1 MLMVNM
7 SIFIN
12 IVFRIFEEKEETMA
26 LSTIGNITYLNQ
38 NAQLGSIQQANQ
50 MQKVDFMLNANM
62 QEFVDRLKAVQEVSP
77 APQIEAIDPDDKRD
91 KQQSFEQEQNAQ
103 SESPSEES
111 VSEEVFS
118 STHLLDI
125 RA

>member
-1 MLMVNM
+1 
-7 SIFIN
+7 
-12 IVFRIFEEKEETMA
+12 MA

-38 NAQLGSIQQANQ
+38 NAQLGSIQHANQ

-77 APQIEAIDPDDKRD
+77 APQIEAIDPDDKQG
-91 KQQSFEQEQNAQ
+91 KQQAFEQEQDTAQ
-103 SESPSEES
+103 SENTSEES
-111 VSEEVFS
+111 VTEEETFS
-118 STHLLDI
+118 STRLLDI

>member
-1 MLMVNM
+1 
-7 SIFIN
+7 
-12 IVFRIFEEKEETMA
+12 MA

-91 KQQSFEQEQNAQ
+91 KQQAFEQEQNAQ
-103 SESPSEES
+103 SESSSEES
-111 VSEEVFS
+111 VSEEVFP

>member
-1 MLMVNM
+1 
-7 SIFIN
+7 
-12 IVFRIFEEKEETMA
+12 MA

-103 SESPSEES
+103 SESSSEES
-111 VSEEVFS
+111 APEEVFS